1 MFHNVLVATDG
12 TECATAAVGAAVEL
26 AERHHARLTVMA
38 AVRPPSPWMLGA
50 FALPIAVPVERCTPA
65 ALLADA
71 EHEAEGWLAAASEHV
86 PPDVPLTK
94 LVAHGAPGRAI
105 CQRAEQGGHDLLVLG
120 AGRHGA
126 TIRHVLRH
134 ARVPVLVVRAD
145 GTQVLS
151 GDAQSTSV
159 VP

>member
-65 ALLADA
+65 ALPADA
-71 EHEAEGWLAAASEHV
+71 EHEAEGWIAAAAEHV
-86 PPDVPLTK
+86 PADLPLTK
-94 LVAHGAPGRAI
+94 LLAHGTPGKAILERA
-105 CQRAEQGGHDLLVLG
+105 REGGHDVILLG
-120 AGRHGA
+120 AGRHGPTA
-126 TIRHVLRH
+126 RHVLRH
-134 ARVPVLVVRAD
+134 AEVPVLVVRPD
-145 GTQVLS
+145 GSTLVV